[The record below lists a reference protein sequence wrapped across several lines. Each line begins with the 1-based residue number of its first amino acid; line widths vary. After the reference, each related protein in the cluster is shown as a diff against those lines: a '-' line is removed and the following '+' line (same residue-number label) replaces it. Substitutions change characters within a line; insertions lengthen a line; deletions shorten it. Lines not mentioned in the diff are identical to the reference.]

1 MKKIFLIFIVISSFF
16 ACNSTA
22 KNGTDAAPIT
32 EKPVIEAQTEPIFE
46 KLAGND
52 FKAKLAAAKAPII
65 LDVRTPSEVAS
76 GTLPNATVIDFY
88 GANFKEDLN
97 KLDKE
102 KPVFVYCRSGNRSG
116 QAANM
121 MKEMGFKEV
130 YDLIGGYGAFPQ

>member
-1 MKKIFLIFIVISSFF
+1 MKKTFLLFIVISSFF

-22 KNGTDAAPIT
+22 KNGTDAAPISDNST
-32 EKPVIEAQTEPIFE
+32 AVHTEPVFE
-46 KLAGND
+46 KLAGNI
-52 FKAKLAAAKAPII
+52 FKEKLTAATNPII

-88 GANFKEDLN
+88 SADFKEKVN

-121 MKEMGFKEV
+121 MKEMGFKEI